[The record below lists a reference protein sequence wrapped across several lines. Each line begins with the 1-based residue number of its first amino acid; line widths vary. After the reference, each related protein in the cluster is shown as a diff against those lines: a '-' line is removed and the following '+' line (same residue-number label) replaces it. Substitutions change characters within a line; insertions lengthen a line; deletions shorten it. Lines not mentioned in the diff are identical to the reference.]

1 MKCFKIVFLVVV
13 FFTMKVVAQQDNA
26 TKIVGCWILK
36 KMELVD
42 PKFMTAKMQEEALNS
57 EVCFSADGKYNT
69 VKRGN
74 EKTAIT
80 GTYQFE
86 NDGKTLAQ
94 KSDRNNGGMDEDATI
109 ALLNEQELVFEIE
122 IGKMYFVRKKD

>member
-1 MKCFKIVFLVVV
+1 MKYFKILFLMVV
-13 FFTMKVVAQQDNA
+13 FSTMNVVAQKDNA
-26 TKIVGCWILK
+26 TKIVGCC
-36 KMELVD
+36 
-42 PKFMTAKMQEEALNS
+42 T
-57 EVCFSADGKYNT
+57 ADGKYST
-69 VKRGN
+69 AKRGK
-74 EKTAIT
+74 EQTQIT

-86 NDGKTLAQ
+86 DDGKTLTQ

>member
-1 MKCFKIVFLVVV
+1 MKCFKIVFSVVV
-13 FFTMKVVAQQDNA
+13 FSTMKVVAQQDNA

-42 PKFMTAKMQEEALNS
+42 PKFMTAKMHEEALNS

-86 NDGKTLAQ
+86 NDGKTLTQ
-94 KSDRNNGGMDEDATI
+94 KSDRNNGGMDEDAII

>member
-1 MKCFKIVFLVVV
+1 MKCFKILFLMVV
-13 FFTMKVVAQQDNA
+13 FSTMNVVAQKDNA

-36 KMELVD
+36 KMELTD
-42 PKFMTAKMQEEALNS
+42 PKFMSAKMQEEALNS
-57 EVCFSADGKYNT
+57 EVCFTADGKYST
-69 VKRGN
+69 AKRGK
-74 EKTAIT
+74 EQTQIT

-86 NDGKTLAQ
+86 DDGKTLTQ

>member
-13 FFTMKVVAQQDNA
+13 FSTMKVVAQQDNA

-42 PKFMTAKMQEEALNS
+42 PKFMTAKIQEEALNS

-86 NDGKTLAQ
+86 NDGKTLTK